1 MHLSRLKLRDFRNY
15 VRLDAEFG
23 PGCHVLLGN
32 NAQGKT
38 NILEAIYLLATLRSF
53 RGCGG
58 AQMIRQ
64 GAKGYF
70 VGGSV
75 EGQGVSEIKA
85 YWSSKERKLSLNERP
100 IRKLADY
107 FGVLRAVVFC
117 SEDLALVKG
126 PAQGRRRFLDLLLA
140 QTLPGYL
147 PLLMRYAKALRSR
160 NALLKQPAVD
170 LVELDGFTQEL
181 VLAGESLITAR
192 QDFVPAL
199 APRVQSAFRR
209 IAVES
214 DELALH
220 YQPSV
225 TGDFA
230 VALSQSRA
238 RERALKTTVVGPHRD
253 DLTLLVNDR
262 AAAPYTSEG
271 QKRTLA
277 IALKLAQAEHLAA
290 VYGTPPLLLI
300 DDVMGELDNRR
311 RSAFV
316 PLLQQSFR
324 AGGQVFMTCT
334 EENWPR
340 QLGCE
345 LRRWKVDKGQLAPW
359 SE

>member
-1 MHLSRLKLRDFRNY
+1 M
-15 VRLDAEFG
+15 
-23 PGCHVLLGN
+23 
-32 NAQGKT
+32 
-38 NILEAIYLLATLRSF
+38 
-53 RGCGG
+53 
-58 AQMIRQ
+58 
-64 GAKGYF
+64 
-70 VGGSV
+70 
-75 EGQGVSEIKA
+75 
-85 YWSSKERKLSLNERP
+85 
-100 IRKLADY
+100 
-107 FGVLRAVVFC
+107 
-117 SEDLALVKG
+117 
-126 PAQGRRRFLDLLLA
+126 
-140 QTLPGYL
+140 
-147 PLLMRYAKALRSR
+147 
-160 NALLKQPAVD
+160 
-170 LVELDGFTQEL
+170 
-181 VLAGESLITAR
+181 
-192 QDFVPAL
+192 
-199 APRVQSAFRR
+199 
-209 IAVES
+209 ES

>member
-1 MHLSRLKLRDFRNY
+1 
-15 VRLDAEFG
+15 
-23 PGCHVLLGN
+23 
-32 NAQGKT
+32 
-38 NILEAIYLLATLRSF
+38 
-53 RGCGG
+53 
-58 AQMIRQ
+58 
-64 GAKGYF
+64 
-70 VGGSV
+70 
-75 EGQGVSEIKA
+75 
-85 YWSSKERKLSLNERP
+85 
-100 IRKLADY
+100 
-107 FGVLRAVVFC
+107 
-117 SEDLALVKG
+117 
-126 PAQGRRRFLDLLLA
+126 
-140 QTLPGYL
+140 
-147 PLLMRYAKALRSR
+147 MRYTKALRSR
-160 NALLKQPAVD
+160 NALLKQPVVD
-170 LVELDGFTQEL
+170 LVELDGFSQEL
-181 VLAGESLITAR
+181 VSAGESLITAR

-253 DLTLLVNDR
+253 ELTLLVNDR

-359 SE
+359 TE